1 MNQERSRE
9 LMGMERIL
17 LGAVIGVGAVAAAP
31 FTGGGSV
38 LGAASLA
45 GSLAGVG
52 TCLSAV
58 AAGTVGAAM
67 ADAIGESEDAG
78 ALLKSYNE
86 GFKDAKKKFKALEE
100 VLEEEG
106 MEESPEQK
114 TIRKVSKKWGPML

>member
-1 MNQERSRE
+1 
-9 LMGMERIL
+9 MGMERIL